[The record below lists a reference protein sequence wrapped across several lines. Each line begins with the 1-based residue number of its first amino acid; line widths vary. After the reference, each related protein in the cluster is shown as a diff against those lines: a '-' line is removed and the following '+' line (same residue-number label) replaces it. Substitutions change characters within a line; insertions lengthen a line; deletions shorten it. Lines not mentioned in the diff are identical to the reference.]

1 MGEMVRGISK
11 ISSTQDPIIFSM
23 SIENDAERLLEH
35 LDTERIFVN
44 GRVKRIIKESNAP
57 ILPPQKKVF
66 YGEVRPCDLGFS
78 EDPLLKE
85 FLESKRLGNFNRRPF
100 EFLEGINV
108 PFTLVQKPGGTMH
121 IGVQPIK
128 ISEGEYGLLN
138 IFQLNGLPKSRFLIT
153 VPINEA
159 SLPHHR
165 IPRSFPFLLPFIEPP
180 ESVIKCLGS

>member
-1 MGEMVRGISK
+1 MGKMIHGASG
-11 ISSTQDPIIFSM
+11 ISSTQNPIVFSM
-23 SIENDAERLLEH
+23 SIENDAECLLKH

-44 GRVKRIIKESNAP
+44 GRVKRIIKESNAS

-85 FLESKRLGNFNRRPF
+85 FLDSERLANFNRRPF
-100 EFLEGINV
+100 EFFEGVNV
-108 PFTLVQKPGGTMH
+108 PFTLVQKPGDTMH

-138 IFQLNGLPKSRFLIT
+138 IFQLNGLPESRFLVT
-153 VPINEA
+153 VPINKV

-165 IPRSFPFLLPFIEPP
+165 ISCNSPFLLPFIEPP
-180 ESVIKCLGS
+180 ESVINCFG